1 MIRELFLEDLSLW
14 GCVWQSTLFVVI
26 GLVGSFLL
34 RRRPA
39 RASQVLFLAIIAAV
53 LLPAMSVLVRHFE
66 LGLFTEEPIVLTS
79 IQIDIPTESPE
90 ILLAPE
96 IQPAAL
102 EVPTDFVLAETGS
115 GEVEVPWRLIALY
128 AWLIAMLILLGRL
141 FVGFVSGIRL
151 LRRAQSDRCEH
162 IRRAADSARTRFG
175 ITKGLQI
182 RRSTDVLSPMI
193 WCWNRSPVLLV
204 PGDLDNRIDWVDVIC
219 HELAHWKRWDHV
231 SGLIAELAVCILPW
245 NPLLWWSKKR
255 MVRFSEQACDDWVLA
270 GGRAGADYAQ
280 SLLNLSPDLQMAF
293 MPTVIGKEKPMKER
307 IYRIVKEKCGMPH
320 VGVRWALVVT
330 MIAASATVGVA
341 LAQMR
346 PARLEPPERNEW
358 PAAEERER
366 QVLTEHMTGL
376 KGRAYELRARFAE
389 IKTELAE
396 LEESGKGEGE
406 RARALRGELRELE
419 EATAYIERELHGL
432 EVERRER
439 EEMRPWADREPR
451 SDILR
456 RLEELGH
463 ETELVLQSL
472 ADQRIGRSEEATVLY
487 RRMRELNEQMQ
498 QVRQQLGQQLEGPG
512 RQRRELDLERGRGR
526 TVPGIGREAH
536 PDVIMLER
544 EELRDRARQIEFELE
559 KLRGENPERA
569 EKLHAELRAIHEA
582 MAQIER
588 EVSSSREQGAMR
600 DVRRRELQERA
611 HELERG
617 LQELRDDNPE
627 ETQELRIRLDQIHQ
641 QMQRIERE
649 PDLLERPRPRVED
662 PMQPGS
668 EVHREQFMVRRE
680 HLQARLQEIDLV
692 LGELNEQGKAESDEA
707 RMHSRELRELQE
719 QLQATN
725 GELRKAG
732 PGRQQERVREDLE
745 REVQDLRRQM
755 DSVNEQMSEMRKLME
770 RLVEKG
776 ERPEGG

>member
-79 IQIDIPTESPE
+79 FEIDIPAKSPE

-115 GEVEVPWRLIALY
+115 GEVEIQWRLIAMY
-128 AWLIAMLILLGRL
+128 GWMIVTLILLGRL

-151 LRRAQSDRCEH
+151 LRRAQTDGCEH

-182 RRSTDVLSPMI
+182 RSSTDVLSPMI

-204 PGDLDNRIDWVDVIC
+204 PGDLDRQIDWVDVIC
-219 HELAHWKRWDHV
+219 HELAHWRRWDHV
-231 SGLIAELAVCILPW
+231 SGLAAELAVCILPW

-307 IYRIVKEKCGMPH
+307 IYRIVKEKCGMPR
-320 VGVRWALVVT
+320 VGLRWALIVT
-330 MIAASATVGVA
+330 IIAASATVGVA
-341 LAQMR
+341 LAQRR
-346 PARLEPPERNEW
+346 PARLEPPERDQW

-366 QVLTEHMTGL
+366 QVLTERMADL
-376 KGRAYELRARFAE
+376 KGQAHELKARIAE
-389 IKTELAE
+389 VKTELAK
-396 LEESGKGEGE
+396 LEDSGKGEGDE
-406 RARALRGELRELE
+406 ARALRAELRELE
-419 EATAYIERELHGL
+419 EAMAPIERELQGL
-432 EVERRER
+432 QGEQRGRE
-439 EEMRPWADREPR
+439 MQPWAVQEPR
-451 SDILR
+451 SDVLR

-498 QVRQQLGQQLEGPG
+498 QVRRQLGQQLEGPG
-512 RQRRELDLERGRGR
+512 RHRRELDLERGRGGPI
-526 TVPGIGREAH
+526 PGIGREAH
-536 PDVIMLER
+536 PDAIMLER

-569 EKLHAELRAIHEA
+569 DKLHAELRAIHEA

-627 ETQELRIRLDQIHQ
+627 ETQELRMQLDQIHQ

-680 HLQARLQEIDLV
+680 HLQARLQEIELV
-692 LGELNEQGKAESDEA
+692 LRELNEQGKAESDEA

-732 PGRQQERVREDLE
+732 PGRQQERGRDDLE
-745 REVQDLRRQM
+745 REVQNLRKQM
-755 DSVNEQMSEMRKLME
+755 DSVNEQMGEMRKLME

>member
-79 IQIDIPTESPE
+79 FEIDIPAESPG

-102 EVPTDFVLAETGS
+102 EVPTDFILAETGS
-115 GEVEVPWRLIALY
+115 GEVEIQWRLIAMY
-128 AWLIAMLILLGRL
+128 GWMIVTLILLGRL

-151 LRRAQSDRCEH
+151 LRRAQTDGCEH

-182 RRSTDVLSPMI
+182 RSSTDVLSPMI

-204 PGDLDNRIDWVDVIC
+204 PGDLDRQIDWVDVIC
-219 HELAHWKRWDHV
+219 HELAHWRRWDHV
-231 SGLIAELAVCILPW
+231 SGLAAELAVCILPW

-307 IYRIVKEKCGMPH
+307 IYRIVKEKCGMPR
-320 VGVRWALVVT
+320 VGLRWALIVT
-330 MIAASATVGVA
+330 IIAASATVGVA
-341 LAQMR
+341 LAQRR
-346 PARLEPPERNEW
+346 PARLEPPERDQW

-366 QVLTEHMTGL
+366 QVLTERMADL
-376 KGRAYELRARFAE
+376 KGQAHELKARIAE
-389 IKTELAE
+389 VKTELAK
-396 LEESGKGEGE
+396 LEDSGKGEGDE
-406 RARALRGELRELE
+406 ARALRAELRELE
-419 EATAYIERELHGL
+419 EAMAPIERELQGL
-432 EVERRER
+432 QGEQRGRE
-439 EEMRPWADREPR
+439 MQPWAVQEPR

-498 QVRQQLGQQLEGPG
+498 QVRRQLGQQLEGPG
-512 RQRRELDLERGRGR
+512 RQRRELDLERGRGGP
-526 TVPGIGREAH
+526 VPGIGREAH
-536 PDVIMLER
+536 PDAIMLER

-600 DVRRRELQERA
+600 DVRRRELQEQA

-627 ETQELRIRLDQIHQ
+627 ETQELRMQLDQIHQ

-680 HLQARLQEIDLV
+680 HLQARLQEIELV
-692 LGELNEQGKAESDEA
+692 LRELNEQGKAESDEA

-732 PGRQQERVREDLE
+732 PGRQQERGRDDLE
-745 REVQDLRRQM
+745 REVQNLRKQM